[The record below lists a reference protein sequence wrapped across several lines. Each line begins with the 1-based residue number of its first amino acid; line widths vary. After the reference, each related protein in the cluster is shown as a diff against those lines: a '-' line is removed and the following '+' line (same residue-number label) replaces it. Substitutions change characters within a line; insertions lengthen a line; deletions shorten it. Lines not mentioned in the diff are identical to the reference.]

1 MKKTWR
7 RFESFLFFDY
17 KDIERHLEKM
27 ALAGRQ
33 LHSIPLFYWEYHRM
47 EPKKQRYTVTYFQK
61 PSFPYPTEA
70 QQAFYDSCKDAGW
83 ELAAQRGKMQI
94 FRAARENPT
103 PIEADEAAKLQSV
116 HRIMKSD
123 YLPATALSLLLIF
136 FQIYLLLSNIAKDP
150 IRQLSSLSTYFI
162 IAIWLTLAIQCIVI
176 LITYGTW
183 YRTSKKACDSG
194 GDCHEPIVGLV
205 YGVARYST
213 GAAVVLSYLS
223 FAWQYYGFAPASGI
237 LCAVAV
243 FFLLRAARSV
253 LKWGEFSRFTSPKLS
268 AGIFIA
274 ASVLLTCVTTFYIT
288 GEVRAGH
295 VGRHPVE
302 VETYTTPEGYPDTFS
317 IYRDPL
323 PLRVED
329 LMDTDYD
336 RYSYRWY
343 ADRTFL
349 LAHYVGSQS
358 AKLSGNIAPE
368 IYYTITDVKLPALF
382 DLCLRDSLETYHY
395 YFADGRRVT
404 RQTDDP
410 LWQADAVYQPTC
422 DNEPLNDYL
431 VCWGNRIVTIHFDFA
446 PTPSQIAVAAE
457 KLRAYQ

>member
-17 KDIERHLEKM
+17 RGIERHLEKM
-27 ALAGRQ
+27 ALAGWQ
-33 LHSIPLFYWEYHRM
+33 LSGIPIFYWEYHKT
-47 EPKKQRYTVTYFQK
+47 EPKKQRYTVTYIK
-61 PSFPYPTEA
+61 KSSFPYPTED
-70 QQAFYDSCKDAGW
+70 QQAFYDSCGDAGW

-94 FRAARENPT
+94 FRAARANPA
-103 PIEADEAAKLQSV
+103 PIETDEAAKLQSV

-123 YLPATALSLLLIF
+123 YLPATVLSLLLIF
-136 FQIYLLLSNIAKDP
+136 FQIYLLLSSVIKDP
-150 IRQLSSLSTYFI
+150 IRQLSSASTYFI

-183 YRTSKKACDSG
+183 YRKSKKAAESG
-194 GDCHEPIVGLV
+194 GACEACIGEMA
-205 YGVARYST
+205 YGAARFLT
-213 GAAVVLSYLS
+213 GAAVVLSWLS
-223 FAWQYYGFAPASGI
+223 FAWQYYGFAQALGI
-237 LCAVAV
+237 LCVIAV
-243 FFLLRAARSV
+243 FFLLHAARSV
-253 LKWGEFSRFTSPKLS
+253 LKWGEFSRFASPKLP

-288 GEVRAGH
+288 GEVRAGR
-295 VGRHPVE
+295 VGRQPVDTY
-302 VETYTTPEGYPDTFS
+302 TYTTPEGFPGTFD

-323 PLRVED
+323 PLYVED
-329 LMDTDYD
+329 MMDTDYD

-343 ADRTFL
+343 ADRAFF

-382 DLCLRDSLETYHY
+382 DLCLRAALETYHY
-395 YFADGRRVT
+395 YFADGSRVS
-404 RQTDDP
+404 RQTNDP

-431 VCWGNRIVTIHFDFA
+431 VCWGNRIVTIHFDFD